1 MEFEFC
7 NLKCDPEKAM
17 ELRDIFSEVTPAWH
31 MSKKHWN
38 SVNFNGELN
47 DNQIK
52 ESISDSYNLVIDKI
66 PKKLK
71 EELKKL

>member
-1 MEFEFC
+1 
-7 NLKCDPEKAM
+7 
-17 ELRDIFSEVTPAWH
+17 

-52 ESISDSYNLVIDKI
+52 EWISDSYNLVIDKI

>member
-1 MEFEFC
+1 
-7 NLKCDPEKAM
+7 M
-17 ELRDIFSEVTPAWH
+17 ELREKFPEVTPAWH

-47 DNQIK
+47 DSQIK
-52 ESISDSYNLVIDKI
+52 EWISDSYNLVIDKM

-71 EELKKL
+71 EELENL

>member
-52 ESISDSYNLVIDKI
+52 EWISDSYNLVIDKM
-66 PKKLK
+66 PEKLK
-71 EELKKL
+71 EELREM